1 MIRPTVP
8 NRSTL
13 QGIARRAMVEHGLL
27 PDFSPAALAETEA
40 SAKAAAQA
48 GPSIRDLRGL
58 LWASIDNDD
67 SRDLD
72 QLTVAQPMT
81 DGVVKIL
88 VAVADVDTTVK
99 EGSAI
104 DAHARTNTTSVYT
117 AAEVFP
123 MLPEKLSTDLTSL
136 GEGEERLAIV
146 MEMTVDSGGV
156 LAASDIYRAAVLN
169 RAKLAYNALAPWLEG
184 TAAMPPKVAA
194 VAGLD
199 EQLRLQD
206 Q

>member
-72 QLTVAQPMT
+72 QLTVAQPMA

-88 VAVADVDTTVK
+88 VAVADVDATVK
-99 EGSAI
+99 QRSAT
-104 DAHARTNTTSVYT
+104 DGHAQTNTTSVYT
-117 AAEVFP
+117 AAEIFP

-136 GEGEERLAIV
+136 GEGGERLALV
-146 MEMTVDSGGV
+146 VEMTVGADGAATGGDV
-156 LAASDIYRAAVLN
+156 YRARVVN
-169 RAKLAYNALAPWLEG
+169 HAKLAYDA
-184 TAAMPPKVAA
+184 VAA
-194 VAGLD
+194 WLD
-199 EQLRLQD
+199 GAAPAPPRV
-206 Q
+206 

>member
-48 GPSIRDLRGL
+48 GPSIRDLRHL

-72 QLTVAQPMT
+72 QLSVAESVH
-81 DGVVKIL
+81 DGLTTIL
-88 VAVADVDTTVK
+88 VAIADVDAAVAR
-99 EGSAI
+99 GDAI
-104 DAHARTNTTSVYT
+104 DRHAETNTTSVYT
-117 AAEVFP
+117 AGGVFP
-123 MLPEKLSTDLTSL
+123 MLPERLSTDITSL
-136 GEGEERLAIV
+136 VQDE
-146 MEMTVDSGGV
+146 D
-156 LAASDIYRAAVLN
+156 RAV
-169 RAKLAYNALAPWLEG
+169 
-184 TAAMPPKVAA
+184 V
-194 VAGLD
+194 VI
-199 EQLRLQD
+199 
-206 Q
+206 